1 MKAEPVVRRGAKPV
15 PRRHVLR
22 DATPCLA
29 GLGGGLLGAGIADR
43 PNNKMIARSLPIP
56 RALPDG

>member
-43 PNNKMIARSLPIP
+43 P
-56 RALPDG
+56 